1 MTNHDTSLSVKSA
14 GFWMVALGGLLMAV
28 NSVRASND
36 PAAFATYLGL
46 PLAAPGDAALI
57 HIYALRALFIAAL
70 VAALLIT
77 RQRRALAL
85 FSACA
90 VIMPVGDALLTS
102 AAGAPM
108 GTVLRHVAIAI
119 YLLVTALV
127 LWPRGAKVEAA

>member
-1 MTNHDTSLSVKSA
+1 MNNQDTSLTIKSV

-28 NSVRASND
+28 NSVRAFND

-70 VAALLIT
+70 VAALLVT

-85 FSACA
+85 LSACA
-90 VIMPVGDALLTS
+90 VLMPVGDAMLTS

-108 GTVLRHVAIAI
+108 GTVLRHVSIAI
-119 YLLVTALV
+119 YLLVTAFV
-127 LWPRGAKVEAA
+127 LWSRRAKAEAA